1 MSTYVALNEFQD
13 YGRNELAGS
22 DDLLLQSALDAAEE
36 MINEY
41 CQRSFAVA
49 SVTATA
55 RQYTPHTGI
64 EQVLRIHDCIAVTS
78 VVENGA
84 TVDSSGYTLEPL
96 NALGWSGQ
104 AIPYQQLRRYTG
116 AWAFDYG
123 KPTVTVT
130 ARWGWAAT
138 PEAVR
143 TATLIIAKDI
153 AQQRNTMAGVAG
165 FGEFGAVR
173 VRMNPIA
180 VNLLTPLR
188 RVEAFGIA

>member
-1 MSTYVALNEFQD
+1 MSRYVALNEFQD
-13 YGRNELAGS
+13 YGRNDLAGS

-41 CQRSFAVA
+41 CQRSFTVA
-49 SVTATA
+49 AAPATA
-55 RQYTPHTGI
+55 RQYTPTGPW
-64 EQVLRIHDCIAVTS
+64 EQVLRIHDCTTITS

-84 TVDSSGYTLEPL
+84 TVDASGYTLEPL

-104 AIPYQQLRRYTG
+104 AKPYQQLRRYTG
-116 AWAFDYG
+116 GWAWDFG

-130 ARWGWAAT
+130 ATWGWVAT
-138 PEAVR
+138 PDAVK

-165 FGEFGAVR
+165 FGEFGAIR

-188 RVEAFGIA
+188 RVEAFGIG